1 MAWFEFA
8 KVEIEDKEEI
18 KVKGQYARDCLWQ
31 AAYKPKA
38 SNPIG
43 SEWLEVDPWVFSS
56 SVQRYEFP
64 AQTCLRPLHFPSISF
79 LDGS

>member
-43 SEWLEVDPWVFSS
+43 SEWLEVDPWVFRFKCTEVWVPSPNLF
-56 SVQRYEFP
+56 ETIAFP
-64 AQTCLRPLHFPSISF
+64 IYFIFRW
-79 LDGS
+79 